1 MTMSITTDLTDRYL
15 GAAVK
20 HAPERQRADLER
32 ELRASIE
39 DALEP
44 RLDAGEPVDTAERAV
59 LGGLGDPEKLVADWL
74 DRPLHLI
81 GPAVFLLWKKLL
93 IWGLAVLVPITVV
106 AVYLIQSL
114 VQRDLVGPIGDAIG
128 AGLSVAMHVAFW
140 VTLAFAIVERS
151 TDALRSLRKQ
161 WTVDDLPS
169 RTPGR
174 GEQLAEGIIQLVAV
188 GALVFALAWQQ
199 FNSIY
204 ESDGQ
209 PVPLFEPSLWLWWWP
224 FAIAVTLLGAIV
236 QLVRRFDLVSAWV
249 NLAGQVLVTVPAVW
263 LTVTGAAFNPEFLER
278 LRDEV
283 QAWPVLE
290 GTAIDTGFG
299 GAVIAIG
306 AILAIGGAWDAVEG
320 FRKARKPRTVLAG

>member
-1 MTMSITTDLTDRYL
+1 MTATTDLTERYL

-20 HAPERQRADLER
+20 HVPERQRADLER

-44 RLDAGEPVDTAERAV
+44 RIAAGEPLEQAERAV
-59 LGGLGDPEKLVADWL
+59 LGELGDPERLAADSL
-74 DRPLHLI
+74 GRPLHLI
-81 GPAVFLLWKKLL
+81 GPAVFLRWKKLL
-93 IWGLAVLVPITVV
+93 IWGLAVIVPITVV
-106 AVYLIQSL
+106 AVYLIQSIL
-114 VQRDLVGPIGDAIG
+114 LRDPIEPIGIAIATG
-128 AGLSVAMHVAFW
+128 FNVALHIAFW

-151 TDALRSLRKQ
+151 TDALRSLRKE
-161 WTVDDLPS
+161 WTVDDLPGK
-169 RTPGR
+169 TPGR
-174 GEQLAEGIIQLVAV
+174 GEQLADGIIQLIAI
-188 GALVFALAWQQ
+188 GALSFGLAWQQ

-204 ESDGQ
+204 EVDGQ

-224 FAIAVTLLGAIV
+224 FAIAVSAIGAIV

-249 NLAGQVLVTVPAVW
+249 NLVGQVLVTVPAVW
-263 LTVTGAAFNPEFLER
+263 LTVTGEAFNRVFLER

-283 QAWPVLE
+283 QAWPVLD
-290 GTAIDTGFG
+290 GVTIDTGFG

>member
-1 MTMSITTDLTDRYL
+1 MSITTDLTDRYL

-114 VQRDLVGPIGDAIG
+114 VQRDLVAPIGDAIG

-151 TDALRSLRKQ
+151 TDALRSIRRQ

-188 GALVFALAWQQ
+188 GALTFALAWQQ

-204 ESDGQ
+204 QSDGQ

-299 GAVIAIG
+299 GAVVAIG

>member
-1 MTMSITTDLTDRYL
+1 MSITTDLTDRYL

-151 TDALRSLRKQ
+151 TDALRSIRKQ

-263 LTVTGAAFNPEFLER
+263 LTVTGAAFNPVFLER

-290 GTAIDTGFG
+290 GTAIETGFG

>member
-1 MTMSITTDLTDRYL
+1 MSITTDLTDRYL

>member
-1 MTMSITTDLTDRYL
+1 MSITTDLTDRYL

-59 LGGLGDPEKLVADWL
+59 LNGLGDPEKLVADWL

-151 TDALRSLRKQ
+151 TDALRSIRKQ

-290 GTAIDTGFG
+290 GTAIETGFG

>member
-1 MTMSITTDLTDRYL
+1 MSITTDLTDRYL

-151 TDALRSLRKQ
+151 TDALRSIRKQ

-290 GTAIDTGFG
+290 GTAIETGFG